1 MYLDTIRER
10 LRCHEVKGGE
20 GGGAGQNSKNGW
32 ITNIGGGGLLINGE
46 IDPSIN
52 YIYMSAC
59 VYGCIKIWVSCKMQ
73 SVFQ

>member
-10 LRCHEVKGGE
+10 LRCHEFEGG
-20 GGGAGQNSKNGW
+20 GRGGAGQNSKNGW

-52 YIYMSAC
+52 YIYVCMC
-59 VYGCIKIWVSCKMQ
+59 VWMY
-73 SVFQ
+73 